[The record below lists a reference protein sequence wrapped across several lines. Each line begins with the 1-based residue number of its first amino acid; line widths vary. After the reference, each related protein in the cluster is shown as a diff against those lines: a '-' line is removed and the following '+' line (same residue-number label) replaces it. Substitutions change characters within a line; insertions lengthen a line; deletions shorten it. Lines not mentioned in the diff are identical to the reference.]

1 MSKDKEI
8 VAWGYAPGTWMQN
21 NWLKYKLTREK
32 WQEFWVA
39 QDGRCGGCGE
49 PLAHPLQR
57 DMNKAGLKPQVDHRH
72 IRLDGVEQQCRTED
86 VRGLL
91 CRGCNQLLGVIQDN
105 RVTLRGLLAYLQK
118 HGDY

>member
-57 DMNKAGLKPQVDHRH
+57 DTIGIFGWMGWSSNAGR
-72 IRLDGVEQQCRTED
+72 RM
-86 VRGLL
+86 
-91 CRGCNQLLGVIQDN
+91 
-105 RVTLRGLLAYLQK
+105 
-118 HGDY
+118 